1 MPVYP
6 IAIFT
11 YTKPPRAEPAEYR
24 VKFPDLEVLRFRY
37 RTVQLNR
44 LNWRK
49 FVRSKN
55 PIASALMARMRIAEE
70 DRPKVKLHCLRL
82 LVTLKL
88 NPAKQ
93 QMISGFVDTYLG
105 LNQQELV
112 VFEKE
117 IGKLANE
124 EEQEV
129 LKITTSWEE
138 KGIIIGE
145 IKGLREGLEPA
156 LRLRFG
162 DEGMAFLASLPEGV
176 EVQTLKRIAEAVLSA
191 PDLAALRR
199 VVSEKPGS

>member
-1 MPVYP
+1 MVKAKFRDQDAYFVLHTEPQGKQQDHFPSRMFVYFARLSELHGLPGYP

-82 LVTLKL
+82 LVTMKL

-93 QMISGFVDTYLG
+93 QMISGFVDTYLR

-117 IGKLANE
+117 IGKL
-124 EEQEV
+124 
-129 LKITTSWEE
+129 TTE
-138 KGIIIGE
+138 
-145 IKGLREGLEPA
+145 
-156 LRLRFG
+156 
-162 DEGMAFLASLPEGV
+162 
-176 EVQTLKRIAEAVLSA
+176 
-191 PDLAALRR
+191 
-199 VVSEKPGS
+199 